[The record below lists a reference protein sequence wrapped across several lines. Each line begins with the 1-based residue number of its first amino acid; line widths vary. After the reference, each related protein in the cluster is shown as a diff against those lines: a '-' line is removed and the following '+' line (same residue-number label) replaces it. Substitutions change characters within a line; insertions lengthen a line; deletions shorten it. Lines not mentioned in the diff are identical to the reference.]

1 MKRKIALLLS
11 LIFLCAATLTAC
23 GGDDPA
29 ETVPEGMRL
38 CFAGDG
44 YTFYAPERWDVTE
57 AGGVPT
63 ASVSAVNGTNLTCV
77 RIETDKTP
85 SAYFAEGEDELRA
98 RLSDY
103 TLLSAE
109 STDTADLGGV
119 AAIRRVYTATV
130 NEKPYKFMQ
139 ILCQKDGYVY
149 LLTYTAENETSDGKT
164 SLFEAHYEEA
174 KAAIEA
180 FSFEGTAKP
189 PVTTAAPTVIDGMY
203 EASDP
208 AVSRYSLYAPLSWE
222 KDLSTGITTVKKGNE
237 AAVSL
242 SYEVPEVDNIPDLW
256 EARKQAY
263 AKIYEDFAVVE
274 DECEADPVEKPED
287 VKVFLGEIP
296 AVRYVYTF
304 TVNGEAYKAAEIV
317 TIKGVYIYTLT
328 YTAKAD
334 CYASHWEDLEAM
346 LERFVF
352 HR

>member
-1 MKRKIALLLS
+1 MKHKIALFLALL
-11 LIFLCAATLTAC
+11 LLGTAVLTAC
-23 GGDDPA
+23 GGDPADPA
-29 ETVPEGMRL
+29 PEGMQV
-38 CFAGDG
+38 CFSGNG
-44 YTFYAPERWDVTE
+44 YTFYAPEGWDVTM

-77 RIETDKTP
+77 RIETDKTAA
-85 SAYFAEGEDELRA
+85 AYFAEGEAELTA

-103 TLLSAE
+103 TLLPAE
-109 STDTADLGGV
+109 GSDTATLGGTS
-119 AAIRRVYTATV
+119 AIRRTYTATV
-130 NEKPYKFMQ
+130 GGKPYKFMQ
-139 ILCQKDGYVY
+139 LLCQKDGYLY
-149 LLTYTAENETSDGKT
+149 LLTYTAENDTKDGKT
-164 SLFEAHYEEA
+164 SLFDTHLEEA
-174 KAAIEA
+174 TAAIAA
-180 FSFEGTAKP
+180 FAFEGTEKP
-189 PVTTAAPTVIDGMY
+189 PVTTAPPTVIDGMF

-208 AVSRYSLYAPLSWE
+208 AISRYSLYAPLSWE

-263 AKIYEDFAVVE
+263 AAMYEDFAVIE
-274 DECEADPVEKPED
+274 AECEADPVEKLED
-287 VKVFLGEIP
+287 VTVFLGEVP

-304 TVNGEAYKAAEIV
+304 TVNGTAYKAAEIV

-334 CYASHWEDLEAM
+334 CYASHMEDFEAM
-346 LERFVF
+346 QEHFVF

>member
-1 MKRKIALLLS
+1 MKHKIALFLALL
-11 LIFLCAATLTAC
+11 LLGTVALTAC
-23 GGDDPA
+23 GGDPADPA
-29 ETVPEGMRL
+29 PEGMQV
-38 CFAGDG
+38 CFSGDG
-44 YTFYAPERWDVTE
+44 YTFYAPERWDVTTS
-57 AGGVPT
+57 GGVPT

-77 RIETDKTP
+77 RIETDKAAA
-85 SAYFAEGEDELRA
+85 AYFAEGEAELTA

-103 TLLSAE
+103 ALLDAE
-109 STDTADLGGV
+109 GSDTATLGGV
-119 AAIRRVYTATV
+119 SAIRRAYTATV
-130 NEKPYKFMQ
+130 NGTPYKFMQ
-139 ILCQKDGYVY
+139 VLCQKDGYLY
-149 LLTYTAENETSDGKT
+149 LLTYTAEHKTEDGKT
-164 SLFEAHYEEA
+164 SLFDTHLEEA
-174 KAAIEA
+174 TAAIAA

-189 PVTTAAPTVIDGMY
+189 PVTTAPPTIVDGMF

-263 AKIYEDFAVVE
+263 ATMYENFAVVE
-274 DECEADPVEKPED
+274 AECEADPVEKIED
-287 VKVFLGEIP
+287 VTVFLGNVP

-304 TVNGEAYKAAEIV
+304 TVNGTAYKAAEIV

-346 LERFVF
+346 QESFVF
-352 HR
+352 R